1 MKNIACEKSVGY
13 QIALDL
19 AESGQHNEALVYLHE
34 YLCLA
39 PNDAEALNDAGAIL
53 HCLGRSDEGITHL
66 LRARGLR
73 KDSAEIIW
81 NLAEAFLSV
90 GKAKEACEL
99 FDDMKRVDI
108 LNADI
113 INRTADVFLKNN
125 NLIDAAR
132 MLTLSLELWP
142 GQEILVPMLEVIN
155 KKISENN

>member
-1 MKNIACEKSVGY
+1 MKNNICEKSVGY

-19 AESGQHNEALVYLHE
+19 AEAGQHKEALVYLHE
-34 YLCLA
+34 YLCQA

-53 HCLGRSDEGITHL
+53 HCLGRSEESLVHL
-66 LRARGLR
+66 LRARGLQM
-73 KDSAEIIW
+73 DSAEIIW
-81 NLAEAFLSV
+81 NLVEAYLV
-90 GKAKEACEL
+90 LGKAKEACEL
-99 FDDMKRVDI
+99 FDDMKQMDI

-125 NLIDAAR
+125 NLSEAAR
-132 MLTLSLELWP
+132 MLNLSLERFP